1 MGTINTFVL
10 YISLRLFAMGSCV
23 SSRLPTTVAEVEKQL
38 RDPYLGRTKSLS
50 LTHLEAARRIKH
62 GEKMRVVFERK
73 LLLSHSTKE
82 TAKLQRLLKKTKAM
96 LLQLKLAK
104 LLETPQETEYDPSE
118 SDQESCELNAE
129 YEWT

>member
-82 TAKLQRLLKKTKAM
+82 TAKLHKKTKAM

-104 LLETPQETEYDPSE
+104 LLETPQE
-118 SDQESCELNAE
+118 
-129 YEWT
+129 